1 MKKLFSILFLSLIIS
16 ALGFAQETYLDTL
29 KADLETKE
37 DAKVRLYELLSL
49 EDENYKLAVISNA
62 LGLQF
67 QRGNKLD
74 SAFYCHNKALGYAL
88 RVNDNNQEIG
98 VSYNKIGIIYYYRGE
113 LDSAIIYFEKSIPY
127 YQEKSLKANS
137 YNNLAIMNKYNSSPD
152 IAIKNYLLAHDIY
165 KNIKDTIKQVYVLNN
180 IGALYNDL
188 TSFDKAKEYL
198 NKGILLAK
206 QSNNKDGEINGKANL
221 GKTYT
226 DTKNYNKAIELLN
239 EGIAYYEEIKDYR
252 FLIINK
258 NNLASCYDEQG
269 KKEAALKLY
278 IEILELGEQT
288 GIENSKEA
296 ILINIGASYQELGD
310 YKKALRYTRQA
321 LDFSKDNSL
330 VLRYEPIYKSL
341 SLIYQSMNNMDSSL
355 YYKNL
360 QIALRDSLDNL
371 EREKKMMELEAK
383 HQNKELNS
391 DLQLTQSELD
401 DTEKRRVLISKSL
414 TYSLIIIL
422 ITVFGVVIFY
432 NRYKKKKLLSEE
444 LTVTN
449 QKNRTDIQS
458 LESTLG
464 TKNEEIENLNLLKE
478 KGKEPYPKDLDVLT
492 EREQDV
498 LLGVQEGLKDQ
509 EIADKLFISI
519 ATVRTHLRKAYS
531 KIDARNRAEAI
542 QFISKFEI

>member
-1 MKKLFSILFLSLIIS
+1 
-16 ALGFAQETYLDTL
+16 
-29 KADLETKE
+29 
-37 DAKVRLYELLSL
+37 
-49 EDENYKLAVISNA
+49 
-62 LGLQF
+62 
-67 QRGNKLD
+67 
-74 SAFYCHNKALGYAL
+74 
-88 RVNDNNQEIG
+88 
-98 VSYNKIGIIYYYRGE
+98 
-113 LDSAIIYFEKSIPY
+113 
-127 YQEKSLKANS
+127 
-137 YNNLAIMNKYNSSPD
+137 
-152 IAIKNYLLAHDIY
+152 
-165 KNIKDTIKQVYVLNN
+165 
-180 IGALYNDL
+180 
-188 TSFDKAKEYL
+188 
-198 NKGILLAK
+198 
-206 QSNNKDGEINGKANL
+206 
-221 GKTYT
+221 
-226 DTKNYNKAIELLN
+226 
-239 EGIAYYEEIKDYR
+239 
-252 FLIINK
+252 
-258 NNLASCYDEQG
+258 
-269 KKEAALKLY
+269 
-278 IEILELGEQT
+278 
-288 GIENSKEA
+288 
-296 ILINIGASYQELGD
+296 
-310 YKKALRYTRQA
+310 
-321 LDFSKDNSL
+321 
-330 VLRYEPIYKSL
+330 
-341 SLIYQSMNNMDSSL
+341 NMDSSL